1 MSTYY
6 RSLIQSISALKSG
19 LIAAYKFESN
29 GNDSYASFNGS
40 VGSSVSFSSTNA
52 VDGLAGQFISN
63 TNSRIIINDDNA
75 FSFTNGTTDLPFSI
89 KANIYSNNKTTV
101 QPIFSKWNGTNNNTS
116 EYMLYTRAPTGRLA
130 LLLLNKN
137 AGGGYIGLETVN
149 VVVNGNL
156 NNIVVTYDGSATVA
170 GVKMYVNGVLQS
182 LNNFSSGSYVGMG
195 NTSLTPIIGNRS
207 SGNSPFIGTI
217 DELYVF
223 NAELTQVQVT
233 ALQSNYYPNF

>member
-1 MSTYY
+1 V
-6 RSLIQSISALKSG
+6 LVQL
-19 LIAAYKFESN
+19 LL
-29 GNDSYASFNGS
+29 
-40 VGSSVSFSSTNA
+40 FSSTNA

-89 KANIYSNNKTTV
+89 KANISTISTFLT

-116 EYMLYTRAPTGRLA
+116 EYLLYCRAPTGRLA

-137 AGGGYIGLETVN
+137 AGGGFIGLETTVS
-149 VVVNGNL
+149 VTNGLL
-156 NNIVVTYDGSATVA
+156 NNVIVTYDGSATVA
-170 GVKMYVNGVLQS
+170 GVKMYVNGVLQT
-182 LNNFSSGSYVGMG
+182 LNNFSSGSYVGMR
-195 NTSLTPIIGNRS
+195 NTTVTPIIGNRS
-207 SGNSPFIGTI
+207 SGNSPFVGTI

-223 NAELTQVQVT
+223 NAELNTTQVA